1 MNQKQA
7 LLKVVNS
14 DKFLE
19 MSFTTQ
25 VLFFRCVNEADEE
38 GIVNCVRAL
47 KRLVGASDCNI
58 QELEDKQFI
67 LPIKPKEPNGDID
80 EYIVPVMSKVFPKE
94 GE

>member
-7 LLKVVNS
+7 LLKVINS

-19 MSFTTQ
+19 MSFTTP